1 MSSSFGIPWFIGKN
15 QHVGNEVQGDEDE
28 VEDVEVRNDDIENI
42 QLISSPTPVENEV
55 HPNENE
61 VKEGTYNLNCI
72 WFTYWGELRVQGVAN
87 HLFVVGPNCYLNSSF
102 MDISSTKGSRRG
114 G

>member
-1 MSSSFGIPWFIGKN
+1 
-15 QHVGNEVQGDEDE
+15 

-72 WFTYWGELRVQGVAN
+72 
-87 HLFVVGPNCYLNSSF
+87 
-102 MDISSTKGSRRG
+102 
-114 G
+114 